1 VESRGG
7 VIAAAFQDLLFDRSY
22 RFDGR
27 LVVSVRLAHRQG
39 GEVAVGLVQ
48 IPDEL
53 SELFC

>member
-1 VESRGG
+1 M
-7 VIAAAFQDLLFDRSY
+7 QDLLFDRSY

-53 SELFC
+53 SELC